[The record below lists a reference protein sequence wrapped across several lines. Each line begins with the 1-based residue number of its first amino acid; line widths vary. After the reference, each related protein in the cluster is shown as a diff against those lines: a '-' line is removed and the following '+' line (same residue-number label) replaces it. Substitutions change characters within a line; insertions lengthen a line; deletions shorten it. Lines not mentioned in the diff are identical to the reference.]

1 MRKLLRILAWLVL
14 APIPLALLLAA
25 GLWWWAGTDDS
36 LATGINRAAR
46 YLPAGQTLEAQE
58 VRGSLRAGGR
68 IGMLR
73 WRGNGLMV
81 EAREVT
87 LGWQPFALAN
97 NKLTLDTLQIA
108 QLVIDDQRTPQ
119 PAKPFDSFVLPL
131 EVDASFAVKDLQWRG
146 PVPVQAADI
155 AGRYRFDGMLHTLRM
170 DSVGYAAGRY
180 EADVTLLARAPM
192 TLDARLKG
200 ELQAPLPAGGK
211 ALPVQATAQ
220 ARGPLA
226 GADAL
231 LEVQASVQP
240 VTATAPASA
249 GSATTGIRAGTPAIA
264 ASAMRATATASI
276 MPWAVQPVM
285 RGSATFASLDLA
297 LLWPQAPQTRLDGS
311 VTLQPVPGAAQQWLA
326 EGRITNSLGGPWDK
340 GRLPVQVAQGRI
352 GHVQGA
358 WDIQSLTADIAGGQL
373 QAEGRLQMGAGSSRA
388 TGTTGT
394 VAASSVSGWQGKA
407 RLQAINPA
415 ALHTRF
421 AAAALDGQ
429 LDAKAV
435 GQAIEFNADLKPS
448 ARQPAASALQGLRIR
463 EGAARGRWSGG
474 HLSLETLRL
483 QTADALLQGQK
494 VDVHI
499 ASRASSGQLQ
509 LSLPGAQAGVNGRI
523 SAADG
528 AGEFSLRVA
537 DAALATRWLAQL
549 PGMPT
554 DLQRELQGTAA
565 QGQGDA
571 SGRWQGG
578 WQQQG
583 RSMSVQ
589 AALAVPRLDVRSAG
603 QSESDALRLR
613 DAKLDI
619 NGRLDSLVLQ
629 LAGRLDTGTLRLRLQ
644 TVASAGR
651 TAAGGWQ
658 GRLDTAALTLQDSF
672 RPGTWTVQLRV
683 PLPVTWE
690 GGSSAQAATLQAGAG
705 EATLAGPAAGTATIA
720 WEPVSWR
727 KSAGRTELRSR
738 GQLRGL
744 PLGWLELLGNTQLA
758 NLGLAGT
765 MSFDGDW
772 DLQAGEQFR
781 LQAGLQRR
789 SGDLRVQA
797 DAVGASATGV
807 QINAGVKEASL
818 RLTSDGASVRASLR
832 WDSENAGQVTAD
844 IGTRVAR
851 GAEGWRWPADAP
863 LDGTVRANLPRV
875 GVWSVL
881 APPGW
886 RMRGTLDANAT
897 LAGTRQA
904 PHWTGT
910 LQANDLAL
918 RSVVEG
924 IEFSGGR
931 LRATLSGLRL
941 GIDEFSLQ
949 GAPGGGAGAAV
960 NVAGNTAGSA
970 ASGGLLTVSGFV
982 AWVPDGKPPAPA
994 AGQAPAEASILHKV
1008 RMELSAKAQALRVSA
1023 RADRRLTVSGALQA
1037 RLVDTR
1043 VELRG
1048 NLRADQALIIL
1059 PDETTPTL
1067 GSDVVIKSS
1076 VPREASA
1083 SAAMP
1088 GSSGVRI
1095 LPDVAIVLELGN
1107 DFRVQGRGVNT
1118 RLAGVLT
1125 LQTTLGA
1132 TAGPRLAGEVRA
1144 VQGTYRAYGQYLAI
1158 EEGVLRFTGPFDN
1171 PAIDILAI
1179 RPNLAVRVGVQIT
1192 GTALAPRVRLYASP
1206 DLPDAE
1212 KLAWLVLGRS
1222 AAAGGAESAVL
1233 QQAAL
1238 ALLGGKGGGMS
1249 GGLAQAIGLDE
1260 ISFRGAAT
1268 AGDGTTSSAAVT
1280 LGKRLSRDF
1289 YVAYERSVAGTMGT
1303 FYIFYDLSRRF
1314 TLRAQTG
1321 EQSAV
1326 DLIFTLP
1333 YD

>member
-1 MRKLLRILAWLVL
+1 
-14 APIPLALLLAA
+14 
-25 GLWWWAGTDDS
+25 
-36 LATGINRAAR
+36 
-46 YLPAGQTLEAQE
+46 
-58 VRGSLRAGGR
+58 
-68 IGMLR
+68 
-73 WRGNGLMV
+73 
-81 EAREVT
+81 
-87 LGWQPFALAN
+87 
-97 NKLTLDTLQIA
+97 
-108 QLVIDDQRTPQ
+108 
-119 PAKPFDSFVLPL
+119 
-131 EVDASFAVKDLQWRG
+131 
-146 PVPVQAADI
+146 
-155 AGRYRFDGMLHTLRM
+155 
-170 DSVGYAAGRY
+170 
-180 EADVTLLARAPM
+180 
-192 TLDARLKG
+192 
-200 ELQAPLPAGGK
+200 
-211 ALPVQATAQ
+211 
-220 ARGPLA
+220 
-226 GADAL
+226 
-231 LEVQASVQP
+231 
-240 VTATAPASA
+240 
-249 GSATTGIRAGTPAIA
+249 
-264 ASAMRATATASI
+264 
-276 MPWAVQPVM
+276 
-285 RGSATFASLDLA
+285 
-297 LLWPQAPQTRLDGS
+297 
-311 VTLQPVPGAAQQWLA
+311 
-326 EGRITNSLGGPWDK
+326 
-340 GRLPVQVAQGRI
+340 
-352 GHVQGA
+352 
-358 WDIQSLTADIAGGQL
+358 
-373 QAEGRLQMGAGSSRA
+373 MG
-388 TGTTGT
+388 
-394 VAASSVSGWQGKA
+394 AASSRVAGTASTVSGWQGTA
-407 RLQAINPA
+407 RLRGINPA
-415 ALHTRF
+415 ALHSRF

-429 LDAKAV
+429 LEARAA
-435 GQAIEFNADLKPS
+435 GQAIEFNAGLTPS

-463 EGAARGRWSGG
+463 EGAARGRWAGG

-494 VDVHI
+494 LDVHI

-509 LSLPGAQAGVNGRI
+509 LTLPGAQAGVNGRI
-523 SAADG
+523 SAAEG
-528 AGEFSLRVA
+528 TGEFSLRVA
-537 DAALATRWLAQL
+537 DASLATRWLAQL
-549 PGMPT
+549 PGIPP
-554 DLQRELQGTAA
+554 DLQRGLQGTAV

-583 RSMSVQ
+583 RGLAVQ
-589 AALAVPRLDVRSAG
+589 ATLAVPRLDLRSAG
-603 QSESDALRLR
+603 QSDAEALRLR
-613 DAKLDI
+613 DATLGI
-619 NGRLDSLVLQ
+619 NGRLDALALQ

-644 TVASAGR
+644 TAAATGR

-658 GRLDTAALTLQDSF
+658 GRVDSAALTLQDSF
-672 RPGTWTVQLRV
+672 RPGTWTVLLRA

-705 EATLAGPAAGTATIA
+705 EATLAGPAPGTATIA
-720 WEPVSWR
+720 WEPVTWR
-727 KSAGRTELRSR
+727 QGARAELRPASGSELRSR

-789 SGDLRVQA
+789 SGDLRVLA
-797 DAVGASATGV
+797 DAVGASASGV

-818 RLTSDGASVRASLR
+818 KLTSDGASVRASLR

-844 IGTRVAR
+844 IGTRVTR

-960 NVAGNTAGSA
+960 NVAG
-970 ASGGLLTVSGFV
+970 GGLLTVSGFV

-1088 GSSGVRI
+1088 ASSGVRI